1 MRQLLEMIN
10 SGKSGREIIT
20 ILIIYVNI
28 GFSGSVRRK
37 LSNQTQWMLT
47 YKQFQ

>member
-20 ILIIYVNI
+20 ILIINVNI
-28 GFSGSVRRK
+28 GFSGSEKK